1 MFFREH
7 TVKGEMSS
15 PLSGKWWPCH
25 SSHQNRLRK
34 HVLIWTEELVQHH
47 YSTQGLHLEAVD
59 PKSSFSCLKLVAV
72 YAFREDQHWPR
83 GVAQPLEYQGLPDR
97 KSAFLPAPHRAVQ
110 GGNRYPFDCPTSVW
124 GDDEKR
130 QQKKTNLL
138 CFSFHFNFCKNFWRI
153 SYVQKL
159 LILIKFNQVLIRF
172 LCLSV
177 EKFVHTIVFLWA
189 FPSDVYLET

>member
-1 MFFREH
+1 MACFSESIQW
-7 TVKGEMSS
+7 KGRCLHLYQVSDGLVIPPTRTDWGNMSS
-15 PLSGKWWPCH
+15 SGQKSWYNTTTAHKDYIWRQWIPNPVFPVSNWSLFMLSVRT
-25 SSHQNRLRK
+25 S
-34 HVLIWTEELVQHH
+34 ID
-47 YSTQGLHLEAVD
+47 LEG
-59 PKSSFSCLKLVAV
+59 
-72 YAFREDQHWPR
+72 W
-83 GVAQPLEYQGLPDR
+83 PLECQGLPDR
-97 KSAFLPAPHRAVQ
+97 KSAFLPASHRAVQ

-124 GDDEKR
+124 EDDEKR